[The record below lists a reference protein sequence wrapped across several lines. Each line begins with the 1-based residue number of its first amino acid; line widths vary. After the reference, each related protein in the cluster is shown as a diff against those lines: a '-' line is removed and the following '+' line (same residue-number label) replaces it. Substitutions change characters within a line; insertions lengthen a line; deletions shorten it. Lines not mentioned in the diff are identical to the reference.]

1 MILTRLFLVLA
12 IGASPMLAADAE
24 KPARRSAK
32 ALARTQTGVAGPQGG
47 VAAFERV
54 LTDEQ
59 RKKLREATR
68 ANTGKIRGNQQEVL
82 KLRRELQEAALA
94 GQANEAEIKEKA
106 EAISKLEAET
116 LAARMNA
123 IAQIAA
129 TLTPEQKQKIKEM
142 SQQVRTVR
150 PGLGAGARTGEA
162 PRLAREPAAP
172 PPPEK

>member
-1 MILTRLFLVLA
+1 MILARLFLVLA

-24 KPARRSAK
+24 KPVRRSAK

-59 RKKLREATR
+59 REKLREATR
-68 ANTGKIRGNQQEVL
+68 ANVGKIRGNQQEAI
-82 KLRRELQEAALA
+82 KLRRDLQEAVL
-94 GQANEAEIKEKA
+94 GGRANEAEIQQKA
-106 EAISKLEAET
+106 EAISKLEAEA

-142 SQQVRTVR
+142 SQQVRPVR

-162 PRLAREPAAP
+162 PRLSREPAAP